1 MKTLKMPRSS
11 WKYACL
17 LECPTDYV
25 LMFHS
30 EVLEPPL
37 STTPASPLPGS
48 VSTARELFYN
58 VAVKHTSALEL
69 GILHSINLPVSH
81 LIIAV
86 WQSSPWPF
94 KAGGLLWNCGHLL
107 GLSQMPEMPQEAM

>member
-1 MKTLKMPRSS
+1 MPSD
-11 WKYACL
+11 C
-17 LECPTDYV
+17 E

-30 EVLEPPL
+30 EVLEPP
-37 STTPASPLPGS
+37 TPNTPPGS
-48 VSTARELFYN
+48 VSTTRELFYN
-58 VAVKHTSALEL
+58 VAVKHTSALAL
-69 GILHSINLPVSH
+69 GILHPINLPISH

-86 WQSSPWPF
+86 WQSAPWPF